1 MRRAG
6 NDTWDLASSVG
17 ATATMVAAARA
28 VATRSPDPLISD
40 PFAEPL
46 VKAVGIDFFARL
58 AGGELQPS
66 DIDDDAV
73 RDVQQM
79 TDAMAVRT
87 RYFDQ
92 FFTQAASA
100 GTRQAV
106 ILASGLDTRAYRLRW
121 PAETTVFEIDQPEV
135 IEFKTATL
143 TDLGVTP
150 TADCRAVPADLRQDW
165 PARLRQAGFDA
176 DRPTAWIAEG
186 LLHYLAPD
194 AKQRLLE
201 NITALSAVG
210 SRLALDNLPPLP
222 PTEQDRFRQRIG
234 LLLERWQSHGL
245 DVDMTEM
252 VYLDEHNDVAE
263 YLDTHGWDT
272 LTASTSDL
280 FAANGL
286 AQRAENDDDRAP
298 FAVAAYISATLKVG
312 FQDAY
317 GGDPGAPLPLV
328 ALPRAELLTVN
339 SQDIPM
345 IKDAL
350 GPASG

>member
-1 MRRAG
+1 MRRADD
-6 NDTWDLASSVG
+6 DTWDLASSVG

-40 PFAEPL
+40 PFAESL

-58 AGGELQPS
+58 AGGELQPR

-79 TDAMAVRT
+79 VDAMAVRT

-92 FFTQAASA
+92 FFTHAADA
-100 GTRQAV
+100 GARQAV
-106 ILASGLDTRAYRLRW
+106 ILASGLDSRAYRLRW
-121 PAETTVFEIDQPEV
+121 PAGTTVFEVDQPEV
-135 IEFKTATL
+135 IDFKTVTL
-143 TDLGVTP
+143 TDLGATP
-150 TADCRAVPADLRQDW
+150 TADRRAVAADLRQDW
-165 PARLRQAGFDA
+165 PATLRQAGFDV

-186 LLHYLAPD
+186 LLHYLPPD

-201 NITALSAVG
+201 NITTLSAEG
-210 SRLALDNLPPLP
+210 SRLALDNLPSLA
-222 PTEQDRFRQRIG
+222 PTEQDHFRRRIR
-234 LLLERWQSHGL
+234 LLIQRWQNHGL
-245 DVDMTEM
+245 DVDMTDV
-252 VYLDEHNDVAE
+252 VYLDDHNDVAE

-286 AQRAENDDDRAP
+286 AGAENDDDRAP

-312 FQDAY
+312 FQGAD
-317 GGDPGAPLPLV
+317 GGDDTGRDLAHHGA
-328 ALPRAELLTVN
+328 R
-339 SQDIPM
+339 
-345 IKDAL
+345 
-350 GPASG
+350 